1 MNSKTIK
8 LTLLASA
15 TLFIGAIS
23 TGYAADSTVNYGNK
37 VPSIDEMT
45 SALAPETPAAGY
57 KTRSIQMVKQQPKS
71 VSLYI
76 TFEKNSY
83 TIDQHAVEVLDV
95 LGKSLQSDRL
105 KEFSFSLEGHTD
117 STGTPSYNQALSE
130 KRATAV
136 KSYLAQNYGVSQE
149 RLMATGKGET
159 EPLLVDNP
167 TAAANRRV
175 KIINVGR

>member
-1 MNSKTIK
+1 MNMKTAKI
-8 LTLLASA
+8 TLLATTA
-15 TLFIGAIS
+15 LFLGTINPGFAE
-23 TGYAADSTVNYGNK
+23 DNTVNYGNK

-45 SALAPETPAAGY
+45 TALAPETPAAGY
-57 KTRSIQMVKQQPKS
+57 KTRSIQMVKQQPKA

-117 STGTPSYNQALSE
+117 SSGTPSYNQVLSE

-136 KSYLAQNYGVSQE
+136 KSYLAQNYGVNQE
-149 RLMATGKGET
+149 RLVAVGKGET
-159 EPLLVDNP
+159 DPLLVDNP
-167 TAAANRRV
+167 AAAANRRV
-175 KIINVGR
+175 KIINIGR

>member
-1 MNSKTIK
+1 MNFKTAKI
-8 LTLLASA
+8 TLLASTA
-15 TLFIGAIS
+15 LLLGTIS
-23 TGYAADSTVNYGNK
+23 TGYADDSTVNYGSA

-45 SALAPETPAAGY
+45 TALAPETPAEGY
-57 KTRSIQMVKQQPKS
+57 KTRSIQMVKQKPKS

-105 KEFSFSLEGHTD
+105 KEFHFSLEGHTD
-117 STGTPSYNQALSE
+117 SSGTSAYNQALSE

-149 RLMATGKGET
+149 RLVAVGKGER
-159 EPLLVDNP
+159 EPLLSDNP
-167 TAAANRRV
+167 AAAANRRV

>member
-1 MNSKTIK
+1 MNMKTAKI
-8 LTLLASA
+8 TLLATSA
-15 TLFIGAIS
+15 LFLGSIS
-23 TGYAADSTVNYGNK
+23 LTSAADNTVNYGQS

-45 SALAPETPAAGY
+45 SALAPETPASGY
-57 KTRSIQMVKQQPKS
+57 KTRSIQMVKQKPKS

-105 KEFSFSLEGHTD
+105 KEFTFSLEGHTD
-117 STGTPSYNQALSE
+117 STGTSSYNQALSE
-130 KRATAV
+130 KRAHAV
-136 KSYLAQNYGVSQE
+136 KSYLANNYGVSQS
-149 RLMATGKGET
+149 RLHATGKGET
-159 EPLLVDNP
+159 EPLIADNP

-175 KIINVGR
+175 KIINLGR

>member
-1 MNSKTIK
+1 MKMKTTK
-8 LTLLASA
+8 LSLLAVAFFLGS
-15 TLFIGAIS
+15 IG
-23 TGYAADSTVNYGNK
+23 TTYAGDTTVNYGDQ

-45 SALAPETPAAGY
+45 TALAPETPAKGY

-105 KEFSFSLEGHTD
+105 KEFSFALEGHTD

-136 KSYLAQNYGVSQE
+136 KSYLAQNYGVDQQ
-149 RLMATGKGET
+149 RLKAIGKGET